1 MAKKRGSKSSV
12 RGYDVADLVELT
24 AALSNI
30 RNGGNGH
37 KEPLLDPSV
46 NVKELV
52 ELRATYEKE
61 LRVQAE
67 SFHAQIDKLKER
79 SSELALQAEAGRI
92 NALRVSD
99 AASVAAALVQVTNAA
114 TTLATATAATNDQ
127 TAKAIVALQLI
138 ASSSGG
144 TLSGREAAQAQT
156 RSQSNFNFGQAVT
169 IGGIIVL
176 VLVDLKTK
184 GVI

>member
-1 MAKKRGSKSSV
+1 VARKRGGKSSS
-12 RGYDVADLVELT
+12 RNYDVEDLVEFV

-30 RNGGNGH
+30 RNGGNGR

-52 ELRATYEKE
+52 ELRASYEKE
-61 LRVQAE
+61 LRIQSETFQA
-67 SFHAQIDKLKER
+67 KLDYQKDRANEF
-79 SSELALQAEAGRI
+79 ALKAEAGRLD
-92 NALRVSD
+92 ALRASD
-99 AASVAAALVQVTNAA
+99 AANVASALVTVTTAA
-114 TTLATATAATNDQ
+114 TTLATATATQNET

-144 TLSGREAAQAQT
+144 TLSGREAQQAQT
-156 RSQSNFNFGQAVT
+156 RSQSNFNLSQWITV
-169 IGGIIVL
+169 GGILLL
-176 VLVDLKTK
+176 VAVDLKTK